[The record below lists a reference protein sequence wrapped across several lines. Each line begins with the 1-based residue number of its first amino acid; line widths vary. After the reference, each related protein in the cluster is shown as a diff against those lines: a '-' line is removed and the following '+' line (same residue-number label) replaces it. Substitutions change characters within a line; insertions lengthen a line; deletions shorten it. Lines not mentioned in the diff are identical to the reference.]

1 MKSKWF
7 LTGIL
12 SILLVFGLVL
22 TGCPTDGGDDNGGT
36 NNGGDDNGGTD
47 NGGSSLTWKAVS
59 NTTFGLYRIE
69 GIAYGN
75 GKFVAVGYSGEMAY
89 SNNQE

>member
-1 MKSKWF
+1 MGGG
-7 LTGIL
+7 TGGGGNKMAY
-12 SILLVFGLVL
+12 S
-22 TGCPTDGGDDNGGT
+22 TDGISWT
-36 NNGGDDNGGTD
+36 
-47 NGGSSLTWKAVS
+47 AVED
-59 NTTFGLYRIE
+59 TTFGLYRIE